1 MTSNIQNP
9 TSSEAEA
16 RSAAA
21 AATEKAMQEIA
32 TMNCPEE
39 IEAVI
44 AGLATDQKV
53 KVGHNQEGAYL
64 WQFCYGSVEVFV
76 QLTGETDD
84 DTLTVWSYVLKLP
97 AKNQAELMQKLLE
110 KNWLTTFEAQFAI
123 VDNQIVVLTNRT
135 IEGLSP
141 AEISR
146 AITLVATIADDH
158 DDVLQAEYG
167 Q

>member
-21 AATEKAMQEIA
+21 AATEEAMQEIA

-53 KVGHNQEGAYL
+53 KVGQNQEGAYL

-76 QLTGETDD
+76 KLTGETDD

-110 KNWLTTFEAQFAI
+110 KNWLSTFEAQFAI

-146 AITLVATIADDH
+146 AITLVATIADEH
-158 DDVLQAEYG
+158 DDVLQAEHSY
-167 Q
+167 